1 MNTLGVLEEKIT
13 SLVALVKGLKELNS
27 GLHASNEALK
37 VENQELKLESQELKK
52 ENAKLAEDVDQL
64 VAQLADTKGLVSRE
78 SKELQKL
85 SKEKEATKTAVE
97 DLLDLIQGIDALVE
111 GESQ

>member
-1 MNTLGVLEEKIT
+1 MKTLGVLEEKIV

-27 GLHASNEALK
+27 GLHAGNEALK
-37 VENQELKLESQELKK
+37 LENQELKK
-52 ENAKLAEDVDQL
+52 ENAKLVEDVGLLAAQL
-64 VAQLADTKGLVSRE
+64 VDTQGAVSKE

-97 DLLDLIQGIDALVE
+97 DLLNLIQGLDALVE
-111 GESQ
+111 GEIQR

>member
-1 MNTLGVLEEKIT
+1 MKTLGVLEEKIV

-27 GLHASNEALK
+27 GLHAGNEALK
-37 VENQELKLESQELKK
+37 LENQELKK
-52 ENAKLAEDVDQL
+52 ENAKLIEDVGFLTNQL
-64 VAQLADTKGLVSRE
+64 VDSQGVATKE

-97 DLLDLIQGIDALVE
+97 DLLNLIQGIDALVE
-111 GESQ
+111 GESQR